1 MRLFGYDLHYSHENV
16 LYCKDRIR
24 LKLACGQKNDNF
36 ELSLEGLVQN
46 VILAQNV

>member
-1 MRLFGYDLHYSHENV
+1 MRLFGDDVHYSHENV
-16 LYCKDRIR
+16 FYFKDRIR